1 MSKTIILDQAGIAN
15 RIRRIAYQIYEV
27 NTNEKEIILAGI
39 DKNGYIFAKR
49 LVKVLQDIS
58 DLKVTLCKVEVN
70 KKAPLEPIKT
80 SILSADYTNKSIVV
94 VDDVLNGGTT
104 LMYAVKHFLDVPL
117 KQIKTAVMVDRNHK
131 KFPIKVDFKG
141 ISLSTSMQ
149 NHIEM
154 VFLDKGDEAYLE

>member
-27 NTNEKEIILAGI
+27 NTNEKEVVIAGI
-39 DKNGYIFAKR
+39 DKNGYILAQR
-49 LVKVLQDIS
+49 LVKMLTKIS
-58 DLKVTLCKVEVN
+58 DLKVTLCKVEIN
-70 KKAPLEPIKT
+70 KKAPLEPVTT
-80 SILSADYTNKSIVV
+80 SLDASEYTNKSIVI

-104 LMYAVKHFLDVPL
+104 LMYVVRHFLDVPL

-131 KFPIKVDFKG
+131 KYPIKVDFKG
-141 ISLSTSMQ
+141 VSLSTSMQ
-149 NHIEM
+149 NHIEL